1 MARPETIFN
10 PLAVKNRQIEEV
22 QKVQQVLASEK
33 PSEPAQSTYF
43 SSDLASSL
51 LSVHSDVD
59 ISEDLKAE
67 PTKTIAEL
75 LSPNTDTPTSEAE
88 ESPKPK
94 KKTKNKSKNPQEVT
108 DEEKAESEQEDQETE
123 KDSTN

>member
-1 MARPETIFN
+1 MARPKTIFN
-10 PLAVKNRQIEEV
+10 PLSVKNRQIEQVE
-22 QKVQQVLASEK
+22 KVLSSEK
-33 PSEPAQSTYF
+33 PAESTYF

-75 LSPNTDTPTSEAE
+75 LSPNIDTLPTQTSESE
-88 ESPKPK
+88 ESPKSK
-94 KKTKNKSKNPQEVT
+94 KKTKNKSKNPQEVI
-108 DEEKAESEQEDQETE
+108 DEEKADSEQEDKETS
-123 KDSTN
+123 DSSN